1 MVGIVIVSH
10 SAKVSEGIREL
21 ALQMSANP
29 DRIVSAGGLED
40 GSIGTDAMRIME
52 AIQKADEGDG
62 VLLFVDL
69 GSAIMSAEAA
79 IELLVETGVEIKTKI
94 ADCAIL
100 EGAICAAVEAIA
112 GSDLDEVLQVALE
125 GAAMTKL

>member
-10 SAKVSEGIREL
+10 SSKVAEGIRDL

-29 DRIVSAGGLED
+29 ERIVCAGGLED

-52 AIQKADEGDG
+52 AIRAADEGDG

-79 IELLVETGVEIKTKI
+79 MELLAETGVEIKAKI

-112 GSDLDEVLQVALE
+112 GSDLDEVLKVALE
-125 GAAMTKL
+125 GASMTKL